1 MNIVGSLLGLFSTA
15 LSFDAGTGAEHEGMM
30 GGCCGGWGW
39 MGIGVIFWILMIIV
53 VVAVVVYIV
62 DRISSTHRSDERLED
77 EIYRLRRE
85 IRELKEKK
93 DS

>member
-1 MNIVGSLLGLFSTA
+1 MNTASIIIGTFHNA
-15 LSFDAGTGAEHEGMM
+15 LSFDAGAAGDHEGMM

-39 MGIGVIFWILMIIV
+39 MGVGVLFWFLAIIV
-53 VVAVVVYIV
+53 VVAVVVYLV
-62 DRISSTHRSDERLED
+62 DRISRMHRSDDRLED

-85 IRELKEKK
+85 IRELREKK

>member
-1 MNIVGSLLGLFSTA
+1 MNIAGSLLGLFSTA
-15 LSFDAGTGAEHEGMM
+15 LSFNTGPGAEHEGMM

-39 MGIGVIFWILMIIV
+39 MGIGILFWFLMIIV
-53 VVAVVVYIV
+53 VVAVVVFLV
-62 DRISSTHRSDERLED
+62 DRVSRTHRSGERLED